1 MFGTISDIQQVQP
14 WQGSYHWNISLEH
27 LGITDNAL
35 EQDKETSGAELH
47 ALFINAI
54 IVYSVF
60 L

>member
-1 MFGTISDIQQVQP
+1 MAGKL
-14 WQGSYHWNISLEH
+14 SLEH
-27 LGITDNAL
+27 LRITDNAL

-54 IVYSVF
+54 VYSVF